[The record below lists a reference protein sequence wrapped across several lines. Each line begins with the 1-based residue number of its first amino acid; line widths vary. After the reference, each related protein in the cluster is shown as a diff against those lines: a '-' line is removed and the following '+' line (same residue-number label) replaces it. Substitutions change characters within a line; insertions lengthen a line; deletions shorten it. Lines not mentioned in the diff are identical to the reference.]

1 MAEAQKEIKFTD
13 EELKK
18 LQDVKQTYERLT
30 INLGQLGMQ
39 RINLEMQEKALKDRL
54 DKLMETE
61 RELAKTFSTKYGQG
75 QLDINT
81 GKFTPVK

>member
-39 RINLEMQEKALKDRL
+39 RINLEMQEKTLKDKL

>member
-39 RINLEMQEKALKDRL
+39 RINLEMQEKAL
-54 DKLMETE
+54 
-61 RELAKTFSTKYGQG
+61 
-75 QLDINT
+75 
-81 GKFTPVK
+81 

>member
-30 INLGQLGMQ
+30 INLGQLGIQ
-39 RINLEMQEKALKDRL
+39 RINLEMQEKALKDKL

>member
-1 MAEAQKEIKFTD
+1 
-13 EELKK
+13 
-18 LQDVKQTYERLT
+18 
-30 INLGQLGMQ
+30 MQ
-39 RINLEMQEKALKDRL
+39 RINLEMQEKALKDKL

>member
-39 RINLEMQEKALKDRL
+39 RINLEMQEKALKDNL

>member
-39 RINLEMQEKALKDRL
+39 RINLEMQEKALKDKL